1 MNKPNKRYSALL
13 FGKRRDRALWIFD
26 FSFVIAAKLE
36 KYNRLRRFPMKA
48 DFYFLFLLKHLEIC
62 FPTNIL

>member
-13 FGKRRDRALWIFD
+13 FGKRRGRALWIFD

-36 KYNRLRRFPMKA
+36 KYNRKEDFP
-48 DFYFLFLLKHLEIC
+48 
-62 FPTNIL
+62 